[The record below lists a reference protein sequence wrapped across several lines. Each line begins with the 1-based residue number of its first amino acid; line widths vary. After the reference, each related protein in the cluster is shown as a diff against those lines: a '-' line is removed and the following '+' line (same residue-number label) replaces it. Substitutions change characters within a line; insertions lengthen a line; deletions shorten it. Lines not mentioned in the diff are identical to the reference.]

1 MLDISPLIMVVT
13 FVIFVTML
21 YLLNQK
27 LYKPLLKFMDD
38 RETTL
43 NREMQEAQNLSGD
56 SSDLDAQAR
65 QTIEEA
71 KAKAA
76 AARQAALERLHQEQA
91 QAIEARQSE
100 LAKKFESFTAS
111 LSAEKDALKQKL
123 LAEMPM
129 LKESLKAKIGQL

>member
-1 MLDISPLIMVVT
+1 MLDISRLIMVVT

-27 LYKPLLKFMDD
+27 LYKPLLKYMDD
-38 RETTL
+38 REATL
-43 NREMQEAQNLSGD
+43 NREMQEAQNMSGN
-56 SSDLDAQAR
+56 SSDLEAQAH

-71 KAKAA
+71 KAQAA
-76 AARQAALERLHQEQA
+76 AARQKTLELLHQEQA
-91 QAIEARQSE
+91 EAVEARQNE
-100 LAKKFESFTAS
+100 LAKKFESFMAS
-111 LSAEKDALKQKL
+111 LADEKDALKQKL

>member
-38 RETTL
+38 RDATL
-43 NREMQEAQNLSGD
+43 SREMKEAQSLSGD
-56 SSDLDAQAR
+56 SSDLEEQAR

-71 KAKAA
+71 KAKVS
-76 AARQAALERLHQEQA
+76 AARQATLERLNREHTQA
-91 QAIEARQSE
+91 VEARQSE
-100 LAKKFESFTAS
+100 LAKKFESFTEA
-111 LSAEKDALKQKL
+111 LSAERETLQQKL
-123 LAEMPM
+123 LADMPM
-129 LKESLKAKIGQL
+129 LKENLKAKIGQL